1 MIDNPL
7 RNIDRQMDRCAWKPK
22 HSYNCHLCWKHVGQ
36 KKILEALLSVA
47 IIMLIQA
54 FQFWNGMW
62 MHLSILLYLFCFR
75 LQQAEPRDQIN
86 FTQCS
91 DCQKLSNQLH
101 SCIFS
106 CFLLFPS
113 FGKFNLLIKL
123 QWGEGKYWE
132 LILTAA
138 KAVENISV
146 PVLPKTSLL
155 GMECSKVHWKL
166 LFCSLCHGFTTQC

>member
-1 MIDNPL
+1 MRKTCGLRQPKPILALAIADID
-7 RNIDRQMDRCAWKPK
+7 DRQPLAQLRPANGQVCLETK
-22 HSYNCHLCWKHVGQ
+22 SFLYCHLCWKHVGQ

-101 SCIFS
+101 YCIFS

-123 QWGEGKYWE
+123 QSGEGKYWE
-132 LILTAA
+132 L
-138 KAVENISV
+138 N
-146 PVLPKTSLL
+146 
-155 GMECSKVHWKL
+155 CSQ
-166 LFCSLCHGFTTQC
+166 SS